1 MLVTDK
7 KAMME
12 LERAGDLDQ
21 NIVESLG
28 DTVSNI
34 CITDGAINDM
44 LIHFGN
50 CFSGFLGIIEGK
62 SKWVIIL
69 ILTERAVRKAM
80 ESNKFQF

>member
-50 CFSGFLGIIEGK
+50 CFISFLGFLESLK
-62 SKWVIIL
+62 V
-69 ILTERAVRKAM
+69 KAN
-80 ESNKFQF
+80 ELLF